1 MKCISRS
8 NSKALLMKEQVLLN
22 KKSDTDSCNLKSNT
36 KAQAM
41 KVEDNHVKVVPA
53 PVIFLIF
60 IALGLILNCVL
71 PLPSF
76 TDVLAARV
84 AGLLV
89 ICMGLFV
96 GLSAIVQM
104 RRVHSSPNPHKPA
117 TALVEAGVFRYTLN
131 PLYLSLFILYI
142 GIAICVNVLWLIL
155 LCPFLI
161 WSVENWV
168 VKPEEDYLERR
179 FSDAYRQY
187 KTRVRRWV

>member
-1 MKCISRS
+1 
-8 NSKALLMKEQVLLN
+8 
-22 KKSDTDSCNLKSNT
+22 
-36 KAQAM
+36 M

-60 IALGLILNCVL
+60 IALGLILTWAL

-89 ICMGLFV
+89 ICVGLFV
-96 GLSAIVQM
+96 GLGAMVQM
-104 RRVHSSPNPHKPA
+104 RREHTSPNPHNPA
-117 TALVEAGVFRYTLN
+117 TVLVEGGVFRYTRN
-131 PLYLSLFILYI
+131 PLYLSLFVMYI

-179 FSDAYRQY
+179 FGDAYKQY
-187 KTRVRRWV
+187 KKRVSRWV